1 MAVLVTGASGYI
13 GKTLVDK
20 LLSQGHTVYGLS
32 RHPPAA
38 RPGLIPLEG
47 DITLPN
53 LGLAETGD
61 LKDITIVYHLA
72 GVHTLRLEDK
82 DGEIYKANVLG
93 TRHVLD
99 FCLAHDVP
107 RLAYTSTAYAWP
119 VNPYGRSKD
128 QTERDIAW
136 FQSRHKLRVIIF
148 KPSIVLGTR
157 ENPYPGHFT
166 RFVSALIQIHHR
178 AELIRRKIEGT
189 MRLPVL
195 EPLFRIKGNPEG
207 KLNLVPISAVT
218 EALAAEPGSSS
229 QKEGIVWLTNP
240 SPPTL
245 GELAEWV
252 SEFILV
258 NVKFVPEFKATPLE
272 ATFAKLLAAFEPYL
286 TAGDNFPSDLKEC
299 PPITKELIFDNIR
312 TVL

>member
-72 GVHTLRLEDK
+72 GAHTLRLEDK
-82 DGEIYKANVLG
+82 DGEIYKTNVEG

-107 RLAYTSTAYAWP
+107 RLYYTSTAYAWP

-128 QTERDIAW
+128 QTERDLAW
-136 FQSRHKLRVIIF
+136 FQSRHKLRVTIF
-148 KPSIVLGTR
+148 KPSIVMGTR
-157 ENPYPGHFT
+157 ENPYPGHFNL
-166 RFVSALIQIHHR
+166 FVSGLIQIHQR
-178 AELIRRKIEGT
+178 AELIRRKLEGT

-195 EPLFRIKGNPEG
+195 EPLFRIKGDPEG
-207 KLNLVPISAVT
+207 TLNLVPLSAVT

-229 QKEGIVWLTNP
+229 EKEGLVWLTNP

-258 NVKFVPEFKATPLE
+258 NVKFVPEFKATPIE
-272 ATFAKLLAAFEPYL
+272 ATFAKLVMPFQSYL
-286 TAGDNFPSDLKEC
+286 NGDSFPSDLKGC
-299 PPITKELIFDNIR
+299 PPITKEFVFDNIR
-312 TVL
+312 AVL

>member
-1 MAVLVTGASGYI
+1 MAILVTGASGYI
-13 GKTLVDK
+13 GKDLVDM
-20 LLSQGHTVYGLS
+20 LLAQGHKVYGLS

-82 DGEIYKANVLG
+82 DGDIYNTNVEG

-107 RLAYTSTAYAWP
+107 RLQYTSTAYAWP

-128 QTERDIAW
+128 QTERDLAW
-136 FQSRHKLRVIIF
+136 FQSNHKLRITIF

-157 ENPYPGHFT
+157 ENPYPGHFNL
-166 RFVSALIQIHHR
+166 FVSALIRIHHR

-189 MRLPVL
+189 IRLPVL
-195 EPLFRIKGNPEG
+195 EPLFRIKGSPEG
-207 KLNLVPISAVT
+207 KLNLVPIAAVI
-218 EALAAEPGSSS
+218 EALAAESGSSS
-229 QKEGIVWLTNP
+229 KKEGIVWLTNP

-245 GELAEWV
+245 GELIEWV

-258 NVKFVPEFKATPLE
+258 KVKFVPEFKATPLE
-272 ATFAKLLAAFEPYL
+272 ATFAKLMTVFKPYL
-286 TAGDNFPSDLKEC
+286 TGDSFPSDIKEC
-299 PPITKELIFDNIR
+299 PPITKELVFDNIR
-312 TVL
+312 AVL

>member
-1 MAVLVTGASGYI
+1 MAVLITGASGYI

-20 LLSQGHTVYGLS
+20 LLSQGHKVYGLS

-38 RPGLIPLEG
+38 RENLIPLEG

-82 DGEIYKANVLG
+82 DGDIYNTNVEG

-99 FCLAHDVP
+99 FCRAHDVP
-107 RLAYTSTAYAWP
+107 RLQYTSTAYAWP

-128 QTERDIAW
+128 QTERDLAW
-136 FQSRHKLRVIIF
+136 FQSNHKLRITIF

-157 ENPYPGHFT
+157 ENPYPGHFNL
-166 RFVSALIQIHHR
+166 FVSALIRIHHR

-218 EALAAEPGSSS
+218 EALAAESGSSS
-229 QKEGIVWLTNP
+229 KKEGIVWLTNP

-245 GELAEWV
+245 GELIEWV

-258 NVKFVPEFKATPLE
+258 NVKFVPEFKATPIE
-272 ATFAKLLAAFEPYL
+272 ATFAKLMAAFEPYL
-286 TAGDNFPSDLKEC
+286 TGDRFPSDLKKC
-299 PPITKELIFDNIR
+299 PPITKELVFDNIR
-312 TVL
+312 AVL

>member
-1 MAVLVTGASGYI
+1 MSRILVTGASGYI

-38 RPGLIPLEG
+38 RKNLIPLEG

-61 LKDITIVYHLA
+61 LKDIAIVYHLA
-72 GVHTLRLEDK
+72 GLHTLRIEDK
-82 DGEIYKANVLG
+82 DDEIYKTNVEG
-93 TRHVLD
+93 TRRVLN
-99 FCLAHDVP
+99 FCLAHNVP
-107 RLAYTSTAYAWP
+107 RLEYTSTAYAWP
-119 VNPYGRSKD
+119 DNPYGRSKD
-128 QTERDIAW
+128 QTERELGL
-136 FQSRHKLRVIIF
+136 FQDKVKVTIW
-148 KPSIVLGTR
+148 KPSIVMGTL
-157 ENPYPGHFT
+157 ENPYPGHFNL
-166 RFVSALIQIHHR
+166 FVSALIKIHQR
-178 AELIRRKIEGT
+178 ADLIRRKIEGT
-189 MRLPVL
+189 LRLPVI
-195 EPLFRIKGNPEG
+195 EPLFRIKGDPKG
-207 KLNLVPISAVT
+207 KLNLVPIEAVT

-258 NVKFVPEFKATPLE
+258 NVKFVPEFKATPIE
-272 ATFAKLLAAFEPYL
+272 ATFAKLMTVFEPYL
-286 TAGDNFPSDLKEC
+286 TGDSFSSDLKTC
-299 PPITKELIFDNIR
+299 PPVTKDLIFDNIR
-312 TVL
+312 AVL